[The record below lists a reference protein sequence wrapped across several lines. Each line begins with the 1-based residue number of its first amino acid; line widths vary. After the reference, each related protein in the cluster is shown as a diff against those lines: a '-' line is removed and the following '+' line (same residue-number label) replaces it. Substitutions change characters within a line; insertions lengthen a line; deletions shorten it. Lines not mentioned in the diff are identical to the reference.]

1 MDTMEKVVTLL
12 SEQLGVDKDKI
23 TAGSDV
29 VKDLGADSIDVVQL
43 LMAMEDEFGVT
54 VTEDD
59 ASNLKTVEDIVSLID
74 NRKRTTHFLRKIS
87 RSADS
92 ARVGAYDNQIR
103 RVDILFLHIIYCII
117 NYFLI
122 NIL

>member
-12 SEQLGVDKDKI
+12 SEQLGVNKDTI
-23 TAGSDV
+23 NADSDV

-59 ASNLKTVEDIVSLID
+59 AGNLKTVGDIVLLID
-74 NRKRTTHFLRKIS
+74 NRK
-87 RSADS
+87 
-92 ARVGAYDNQIR
+92 
-103 RVDILFLHIIYCII
+103 
-117 NYFLI
+117 
-122 NIL
+122 

>member
-74 NRKRTTHFLRKIS
+74 NRK
-87 RSADS
+87 
-92 ARVGAYDNQIR
+92 
-103 RVDILFLHIIYCII
+103 
-117 NYFLI
+117 
-122 NIL
+122 

>member
-23 TAGSDV
+23 NAGSDV

-74 NRKRTTHFLRKIS
+74 DRK
-87 RSADS
+87 
-92 ARVGAYDNQIR
+92 
-103 RVDILFLHIIYCII
+103 
-117 NYFLI
+117 
-122 NIL
+122 

>member
-12 SEQLGVDKDKI
+12 SEQLGVNKDTI
-23 TAGSDV
+23 NADSDV

-59 ASNLKTVEDIVSLID
+59 AGNLKTVGDIVSLID
-74 NRKRTTHFLRKIS
+74 NRK
-87 RSADS
+87 
-92 ARVGAYDNQIR
+92 
-103 RVDILFLHIIYCII
+103 
-117 NYFLI
+117 
-122 NIL
+122 

>member
-23 TAGSDV
+23 NAGSDV

-59 ASNLKTVEDIVSLID
+59 ASNLKTVGDIVSLID
-74 NRKRTTHFLRKIS
+74 NRK
-87 RSADS
+87 
-92 ARVGAYDNQIR
+92 
-103 RVDILFLHIIYCII
+103 
-117 NYFLI
+117 
-122 NIL
+122 

>member
-23 TAGSDV
+23 NAGSDV

-59 ASNLKTVEDIVSLID
+59 ASNLKTVEDIVLLID
-74 NRKRTTHFLRKIS
+74 NRK
-87 RSADS
+87 
-92 ARVGAYDNQIR
+92 
-103 RVDILFLHIIYCII
+103 
-117 NYFLI
+117 
-122 NIL
+122 

>member
-23 TAGSDV
+23 NAGSDV
-29 VKDLGADSIDVVQL
+29 VKDRGADSIDVVQL

-74 NRKRTTHFLRKIS
+74 NRK
-87 RSADS
+87 
-92 ARVGAYDNQIR
+92 
-103 RVDILFLHIIYCII
+103 
-117 NYFLI
+117 
-122 NIL
+122 

>member
-12 SEQLGVDKDKI
+12 GEQLGVDKDKI

-74 NRKRTTHFLRKIS
+74 NRK
-87 RSADS
+87 
-92 ARVGAYDNQIR
+92 
-103 RVDILFLHIIYCII
+103 
-117 NYFLI
+117 
-122 NIL
+122 

>member
-23 TAGSDV
+23 NAGSDV

-74 NRKRTTHFLRKIS
+74 NRK
-87 RSADS
+87 
-92 ARVGAYDNQIR
+92 
-103 RVDILFLHIIYCII
+103 
-117 NYFLI
+117 
-122 NIL
+122 

>member
-12 SEQLGVDKDKI
+12 SEQLGVDKDTI
-23 TAGSDV
+23 NADSDV

-74 NRKRTTHFLRKIS
+74 NRK
-87 RSADS
+87 
-92 ARVGAYDNQIR
+92 
-103 RVDILFLHIIYCII
+103 
-117 NYFLI
+117 
-122 NIL
+122 

>member
-23 TAGSDV
+23 NAGSDV

-59 ASNLKTVEDIVSLID
+59 ASTLKTVEDIVSLID
-74 NRKRTTHFLRKIS
+74 NRK
-87 RSADS
+87 
-92 ARVGAYDNQIR
+92 
-103 RVDILFLHIIYCII
+103 
-117 NYFLI
+117 
-122 NIL
+122 

>member
-12 SEQLGVDKDKI
+12 SEQLGVDKDTI
-23 TAGSDV
+23 NASSDV

-74 NRKRTTHFLRKIS
+74 NRK
-87 RSADS
+87 
-92 ARVGAYDNQIR
+92 
-103 RVDILFLHIIYCII
+103 
-117 NYFLI
+117 
-122 NIL
+122 

>member
-12 SEQLGVDKDKI
+12 SEQLGVDKDEI

-74 NRKRTTHFLRKIS
+74 NRK
-87 RSADS
+87 
-92 ARVGAYDNQIR
+92 
-103 RVDILFLHIIYCII
+103 
-117 NYFLI
+117 
-122 NIL
+122 